1 MLKIAAVMTTLVVLT
16 MGISA
21 RAEMAELQVIHN
33 AADPAAAEV
42 DVYVNDAPFLDDFA
56 FRTATPFVEVPA
68 GVTLNIGIAPGSSGS
83 ADDVIAEFPV
93 VLEAGNRYVVM
104 ANGVL
109 DPASFALNP
118 GGASIGFNLY
128 PADQIRTSS
137 YFGFVKLKAFHGATD
152 APAVDIRVQ
161 SDWGS
166 WSLFSNLSYGE
177 FSDYRA
183 LYGMSYV
190 LDVTPAGDAET
201 VVASYTADLT
211 ALRNGAAIVFASGFL
226 NPLDNQDGPAFGLY
240 AALPDGQVLMLP
252 AAEATAQ
259 LQVIHNAADPA
270 AAEVDVYLNGELLL
284 DDFAFRT
291 ATPFVEV
298 PAGVTLN
305 IGVAPGSSSSADD
318 VIAEFPVVLDSGE
331 RYVAMAN
338 GVLDPGGFAA
348 NPDGHSIA
356 FDLFAKD
363 GIKDRAY
370 FGWVKLI
377 AFHGA
382 TDAPTVDIRKRSYW
396 GSRVLFGDLSYG
408 EFSNYRSLR
417 ARTYILDVTPAGDEG
432 TVVAS
437 YVADLSSLR
446 NGAAVVFASGFLSPL
461 DNQDGPAFG
470 LYVALGDGTVLP
482 LAVADDK
489 GAQYAYNKA
498 EDLESTDVK
507 FDLGQN
513 YPNPFNPTT
522 TISFSLPRASFV
534 SVKVFNVRGQ
544 VVKNLLQEPRGAG
557 RHEITLDGR
566 DMASGMYFYR
576 IDADGLTATKS
587 MMLVK

>member
-1 MLKIAAVMTTLVVLT
+1 MLKSAAVLTTLVVLT

-42 DVYVNDAPFLDDFA
+42 DIYVNDAPFLDDFA

-68 GVTLNIGIAPGSSGS
+68 GVTLNIGIAPGTSGS

-93 VLEAGNRYVVM
+93 ELEAGNRYVVL

-109 DPASFALNP
+109 DPASFAPNP

-137 YFGFVKLKAFHGATD
+137 YFGLVKVKAFHGATD

-177 FSDYRA
+177 FSDYKA
-183 LYGMSYV
+183 LYGRRYI
-190 LDVTPAGDAET
+190 LDVTPAGDAGT

-226 NPLDNQDGPAFGLY
+226 NPMDNQDGPAFGLY

-252 AAEATAQ
+252 AAEATAE

-298 PAGVTLN
+298 SAGVTLN

-318 VIAEFPVVLDSGE
+318 VIAEFPVVLDSGK

-348 NPDGHSIA
+348 NPDGASIA
-356 FDLFAKD
+356 FDLFARD

-377 AFHGA
+377 TFHGA

-396 GSRVLFGDLSYG
+396 GSQVLFGDLSYG

-417 ARTYILDVTPAGDEG
+417 ARTYVLDVTPAGDAG

-470 LYVALGDGTVLP
+470 LYVALGDGTILP

-489 GAQYAYNKA
+489 GTQYVYDKSD
-498 EDLESTDVK
+498 DLESSDVK